1 MRNGI
6 RRPVPRSFEAMNRI
20 GAAVFA
26 WLALAGPAFA
36 QVDLSGQWGAI
47 NQQDNMARGAG
58 PDLAD
63 YTGLPINDEART
75 AALSYTSGVLSMTE
89 RGCMDYTENYLLFAP
104 HNIVIERV
112 NDPVTGDV
120 LAWRVSAGGSD
131 RAPITIWMDG
141 RPHPSPYVVH
151 SFSGFTT
158 GEWVGDRLTARMTHM
173 KRGIMRRNGVPLSD
187 RATLTLHFV
196 RHGDVL
202 TIMGVTDDPIYL
214 EEPLVQTGS
223 YRLNPR
229 GNVPAT
235 NPTCFPFTELAALD
249 KPGSVPHFLPGT
261 NPDADTF
268 AKIYNLPLDAAHG
281 GAETIYPEYR
291 KKLKERY
298 APPTACTRY
307 CCGWGG
313 GNPAASGLKCIV
325 GGQ

>member
-1 MRNGI
+1 MGSDALLRCDGEAVSRIAAAGI
-6 RRPVPRSFEAMNRI
+6 VTFM
-20 GAAVFA
+20 
-26 WLALAGPAFA
+26 ALAGPAFA

-141 RPHPSPYVVH
+141 RPHPSPLAVH

-196 RHGDVL
+196 RHGDRL
-202 TIMGVTDDPIYL
+202 DRHGHHR
-214 EEPLVQTGS
+214 GS
-223 YRLNPR
+223 HLPGAAPGANRQLQAESAREYARHESDLLSIHRARHARYARLGAALSAGDQSRR
-229 GNVPAT
+229 GNLR
-235 NPTCFPFTELAALD
+235 EDLQ
-249 KPGSVPHFLPGT
+249 
-261 NPDADTF
+261 
-268 AKIYNLPLDAAHG
+268 
-281 GAETIYPEYR
+281 
-291 KKLKERY
+291 
-298 APPTACTRY
+298 
-307 CCGWGG
+307 
-313 GNPAASGLKCIV
+313 PAARRGPRR
-325 GGQ
+325 G